1 VTPAKGKKEAQRLLL
16 KTSLPEGQSAQQLK
30 FSVDYLSFFGYIAVE
45 LLKNM
50 NMKDLE
56 KAVKT
61 FQRWFG
67 LKADGVVGPM
77 TLRAMEI
84 PRCGCPDVID
94 EANNVHKQ
102 YMQMQAVIE
111 ENMAKWNKKG
121 LTYAVHSYVGGM
133 SKTAQLKIFAGAWKA
148 WDDVCGLNIQAIGD
162 VDKADLVLSTG
173 SGSRH
178 SFDGRGGTLAWAY
191 LPNGRDR
198 QLLMR
203 FDLAETWISN
213 PRERG
218 ILLFNVACHEF
229 GHMIGLT
236 HSKKK
241 GALMAPYYNPGV
253 AVPQWDDDIPRAEAR
268 YGKDTA
274 PQPPKPPKPPKP
286 DPGTPGTD
294 DEEIFHVQC
303 KGLKVDGY
311 TLFADK

>member
-1 VTPAKGKKEAQRLLL
+1 MTTVAKGKKEAQRLLL
-16 KTSLPEGQSAQQLK
+16 KAAPEGQQTPAQIK
-30 FSVDYLSFFGYIAVE
+30 FSIDYLSFFGYIAVE

-50 NMKDLE
+50 SLEDLQ

-67 LKADGVVGPM
+67 LKSDGVVGPK

-94 EANNVHKQ
+94 ESNNVHVQ
-102 YMQMQAVIE
+102 YMKMQAVIE
-111 ENMAKWNKKG
+111 ENMAKWSKKG
-121 LTYAVHSYVGGM
+121 LTYAVHSYVGGL
-133 SKTAQLKIFAGAWKA
+133 SKTRQLEILAGAWKA
-148 WDDVCGLNIQAIGD
+148 WDDVCGLEIRAISD
-162 VDKADLVLSTG
+162 VQKADLVLSTG

-178 SFDGRGGTLAWAY
+178 NFDGRGGTLAWAY
-191 LPNGRDR
+191 LPNGRDQ

-203 FDLAETWISN
+203 FDLAETWIDN
-213 PRERG
+213 PRDRG

-241 GALMAPYYNPGV
+241 GALMAPYYNPNV

-268 YGKDTA
+268 YGKDQA
-274 PQPPKPPKPPKP
+274 KPEPPKP
-286 DPGTPGTD
+286 DPDTPGTD
-294 DEEIFHVQC
+294 DEEVFHVQC
-303 KGLKVDGY
+303 KGLQVDGY
-311 TLFADK
+311 TLFKNG